1 MGFDRKFVGL
11 AKLSSMLLSLFV
23 GYQVNRL
30 SASLQKLDS
39 SLLVT
44 WRSIAALGRVA
55 FEGVLALPAFSGI
68 NKKGLT
74 FGHGAFYRFGEGL
87 PWLLCSYHPSPAKH
101 PNGEA
106 DSRNVRQSLA
116 DSQKDTRW
124 ELVISPGLLRI
135 QRFRKIVTEGCG
147 SEPLLC

>member
-1 MGFDRKFVGL
+1 MGSDRKFVGL
-11 AKLSSMLLSLFV
+11 AKLSSMLRSLFV

-55 FEGVLALPAFSGI
+55 FDGVLALPAFSGI

-87 PWLLCSYHPSPAKH
+87 PWLLCSYHPSRQNTQTGRLSA
-101 PNGEA
+101 A
-106 DSRNVRQSLA
+106 MFDSIWQQARDLLA
-116 DSQKDTRW
+116 QHA
-124 ELVISPGLLRI
+124 
-135 QRFRKIVTEGCG
+135 
-147 SEPLLC
+147 